1 MTPKQKKLLDF
12 IKVKLSETQVCPSYQ
27 EMADALGLKSR
38 SGVHRLVHALLA
50 HGEIERVHG
59 MARSIALPTPEKQS
73 DAAKWVKVSRIAK
86 DMRLYRLTR
95 DEAANELLMLS
106 GRR

>member
-12 IKVKLSETQVCPSYQ
+12 IKGRLSETQICPSYQ
-27 EMADALGLKSR
+27 EMADALGFKSK
-38 SGVHRLVHALLA
+38 SAVHRLVHALIAL
-50 HGEIERVHG
+50 GEIERVRG
-59 MARSIALPTPEKQS
+59 MARSIAIPSPKKQS